1 MERKLIVT
9 VDVFNVE
16 QRKRIRETAARCG
29 LEALFFQDGEIA
41 REAAGKGEI
50 LFGSSPELI
59 PIMPNLKW
67 ICAPSAG
74 LNQYLDPPELLP
86 EGVLLSNSSGAYGV
100 TIAEHVILVTLDIL
114 RRAEEYREIIRKRS
128 WQRDLAIRSIRDSRV
143 TLMGTGD
150 IGREVASRMRAFI
163 PERIAGMNL
172 RGGNPEGLFDFCVQ
186 EEGLDALLQET
197 DILVISLPATETTRH
212 MLDGRRLAL
221 LPDGALVVNVGRG
234 SVIEQKALEKELRAG
249 RLWAALDV
257 MEQEPVPAEDS
268 LWDCPHLL
276 MTPHSAGNMTLPWTV
291 KRIMELFLEDLENYA
306 GGRPLKRQVTRQKG
320 Y

>member
-1 MERKLIVT
+1 MAGKLIVT
-9 VDVFNVE
+9 VDVFTGE
-16 QRKRIRETAARCG
+16 QKEKI
-29 LEALFFQDGEIA
+29 
-41 REAAGKGEI
+41 REAAGRLGMETRFFREGQCSAEEAREGEI

-59 PIMPNLKW
+59 EAMPDLKW

-74 LNQYLDPPELLP
+74 LNQYLEPPELLR
-86 EGVLLSNSSGAYGV
+86 EGILLSNSSGAYGV

-128 WQRDLAIRSIRDSRV
+128 WQRDLAIRSIRESRV

-150 IGREVASRMRAFI
+150 IGQEVARRMRAFG
-163 PERIAGMNL
+163 PVRIAGMNL
-172 RGGNPEGLFDFCVQ
+172 RGGNPEGLFDFCVR
-186 EEGLDALLQET
+186 EEGLDEILRDT
-197 DILVISLPATETTRH
+197 DILVISLPATENTRH
-212 MLDGRRLAL
+212 LLDERRLGL
-221 LPDGALVVNVGRG
+221 LPEGALVVNVGRG
-234 SVIEQKALEKELRAG
+234 SVIDQKALEKELRAG

-268 LWDCPHLL
+268 LWECPHLL

-291 KRIMELFLEDLENYA
+291 KRIVELFLEDLENYGA
-306 GGRPLKRQVTRQKG
+306 GRPLKRQVTRQKG